1 MRGAQSSLK
10 KRGAYIGDEGLFQ
23 LWLEAMAQYQVS
35 VLTHKIIYPLFVD
48 DFINAHTHSDVQDT
62 ESINEHLV
70 NIGRIRRFLTN
81 RKDLLEKYIPASHD
95 MGTFLRCMDEFMVVH
110 QSPRTYADF
119 ECHLNDSVIAV
130 IVKAANDIPLFK
142 THVTHEDIL
151 ELFNECKLTD
161 SPLAAQNNGS
171 LSYFLCQLS
180 NAGIIS
186 SNYQKV
192 AAIHHLFLSSS
203 GKKIIEQSDFSSALT
218 YFCSNLSPLRS
229 KLDRWNALIKE
240 AFYCGD
246 SSEDQPKF

>member
-48 DFINAHTHSDVQDT
+48 DFINSHAHSDAQDA

-81 RKDLLEKYIPASHD
+81 RKDLLEKYIPANHD
-95 MGTFLRCMDEFMVVH
+95 MESFLRCMDEFMVVH
-110 QSPRTYADF
+110 HSPRFDVDF
-119 ECHLNDSVIAV
+119 ECHLADNVIEV

-142 THVTHEDIL
+142 TPVTREDIF
-151 ELFNECKLTD
+151 ELFNECKLAD
-161 SPLAAQNNGS
+161 SPLIAKNNGS

-186 SNYQKV
+186 NNYQKV
-192 AAIHHLFLSSS
+192 AASHHLFLSSS
-203 GKKIIEQSDFSSALT
+203 GKKLIDQSDFSSALT
-218 YFCSNLSPLRS
+218 YFCGTLSPLRS
-229 KLDRWNALIKE
+229 KLDWWNTLIKE

-246 SSEDQPKF
+246 SSENQPKF